1 MIDVDVN
8 AEAVGQALMA
18 GGAWLAV
25 AESCT
30 GGLLAARITDVPGAS
45 AWFDRGVVT
54 YSNRAKQ
61 DLLAVPEALLAA
73 HGAVSGPVAEAMAS
87 GLRRRAEVDWTVAVT
102 GIAGPGG
109 GTPEKPVG
117 TVWIAWAGPPGVS
130 SERHQFEGDRAA
142 VRRQTVNI
150 SLRGL
155 RARITVK

>member
-1 MIDVDVN
+1 MIDVD
-8 AEAVGQALMA
+8 ADAIGQVLLARR
-18 GGAWLAV
+18 AWLAV

-30 GGLLAARITDVPGAS
+30 GGLLAARLTDVPGAS
-45 AWFDRGVVT
+45 AWFDRGLVT

-87 GLRRRAEVDWTVAVT
+87 GLRRRADVDWTVAVT

-117 TVWIAWAGPPGVS
+117 TVWIAWAGPGGVTAQ
-130 SERHQFEGDRAA
+130 RHQFAGDRAA
-142 VRRQTVNI
+142 IRQQTVNI
-150 SLRGL
+150 SLQGL